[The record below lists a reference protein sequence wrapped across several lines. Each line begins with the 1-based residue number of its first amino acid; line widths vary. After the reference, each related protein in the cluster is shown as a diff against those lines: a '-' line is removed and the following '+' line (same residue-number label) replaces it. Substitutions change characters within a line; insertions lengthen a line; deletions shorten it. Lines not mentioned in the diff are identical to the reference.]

1 MGHYYDERNGFCE
14 GNCEEYATGNDS
26 GYETD
31 DEKTTTTDYTK
42 DIICNDFIESII
54 KIVDNLDNKHTYH
67 ENIEEE
73 IIKIDNNINDIN
85 SDSESEDDKFIKC
98 LNCTSYI
105 PDYISDGLCYYCD
118 SIDKYWD

>member
-31 DEKTTTTDYTK
+31 DEKTTTTEYTK
-42 DIICNDFIESII
+42 DIICNDFIES
-54 KIVDNLDNKHTYH
+54 NKHTYH
-67 ENIEEE
+67 ENIKEE

-85 SDSESEDDKFIKC
+85 SDSEDEDDKIIKC